1 MQIICCKTNIF
12 ITSQSFLNP
21 VLCWRSGKVSSAS
34 LRALVGREEADAM
47 ECEKKQQIFQNT
59 LFMYMFNISNV
70 YHFVINVGRRK
81 VPSCHMEVP
90 PSPVYRIFRSV
101 RWTIS
106 KAPWLLSSTFKGKYK
121 PRRCPLTE
129 WEKVSEKFSLSA
141 SFEFPLFLFQTLIV
155 LYLQNVIVFYF
166 WI

>member
-12 ITSQSFLNP
+12 ITSQLFLNH
-21 VLCWRSGKVSSAS
+21 VLCWRSGKISSA
-34 LRALVGREEADAM
+34 LFGALVGREEADAM
-47 ECEKKQQIFQNT
+47 ECEKKATNVPDHTFYV
-59 LFMYMFNISNV
+59 FFNISNV

-129 WEKVSEKFSLSA
+129 WEKVSEKFPLSA
-141 SFEFPLFLFQTLIV
+141 SFQFPLLLFQTLIV
-155 LYLQNVIVFYF
+155 LHLQNVIVSYF